1 MESELPAWMFCM
13 VSRKIQANSIL
24 DLDIII
30 VTMIHYYYCYHYYDI
45 YYYYY
50 YYFNIINV
58 LIRTIQCLIPCFQPL
73 NSTKFSFGK
82 NMKWKCCSSSAN
94 QWIMFISL
102 VRLIEGM
109 GPAVYS
115 NNRIYQGGVPV
126 TTSPSITLLEDI
138 VGCNTCIS
146 RSMSSTLLCCFP
158 QAKFDVWKDKI

>member
-1 MESELPAWMFCM
+1 
-13 VSRKIQANSIL
+13 
-24 DLDIII
+24 
-30 VTMIHYYYCYHYYDI
+30 
-45 YYYYY
+45 
-50 YYFNIINV
+50 
-58 LIRTIQCLIPCFQPL
+58 
-73 NSTKFSFGK
+73 
-82 NMKWKCCSSSAN
+82 MKWKCCSSSAN

-146 RSMSSTLLCCFP
+146 RSMSSTLLCCLP
-158 QAKFDVWKDKI
+158 QAKFDV